1 MKKRLFLSLC
11 LLLATVVVSAK
22 NFTVV
27 IDAGHGGKDPGA
39 VSANGRVHE
48 KDITL
53 KVALMVGDAI
63 AKKYPEVKV
72 LYTRKTDVFVG
83 LNDRARIAN
92 KANADLFIS
101 IHVNAAKNQSAKGA
115 ETYTLGIEEARTERN
130 LEIAKRENGVILL
143 EDNHEKTYANFN
155 PNSPESYIIF
165 EYMQSEFVKE
175 SIHIAQY
182 VQENFANDANRLDR
196 GVRQAGFLVLNATS
210 MPSILVELGYIS
222 NVEEAKYLAS
232 ASAQQRL
239 SNCISKA
246 FDKYYADLKKL
257 NDYAQAAE
265 VASSCDADGAVDDQ
279 KQDSVQSSEQSP
291 EQSVVENAEQGAALE
306 VKDNESQAQAAP
318 VVGASNVPVFKVQF
332 LSSSKKLAAGDQA
345 FHGLSPVACYYD
357 KGMYKYTYGASADY
371 NEILR
376 VKRKVNEKFKDAFIV
391 AFVNGE
397 RVDTQQAIAQFHKNN
412 P

>member
-1 MKKRLFLSLC
+1 MKHRLILSLFL
-11 LLLATVVVSAK
+11 LLVMQVANAEG
-22 NFTVV
+22 FTVV

-39 VSANGRVHE
+39 VSANGKVHE

-53 KVALMVGDAI
+53 NVALTVGESI
-63 AKKYPEVKV
+63 SKKYPEVKV
-72 LYTRKTDVFVG
+72 LYTRKTDKFVG

-101 IHVNAAKNQSAKGA
+101 IHVNAAENRSAKGA

-143 EDNHEKTYANFN
+143 EENHEKTYANFN

-182 VQENFANDANRLDR
+182 VQENFANDANRHDR

-222 NVEEAKYLAS
+222 NAEEAKYLAS
-232 ASAQQRL
+232 ASAQKRL
-239 SNCISKA
+239 SDCISKA
-246 FDKYYADLKKL
+246 FDKYYADLRRL
-257 NDYAQAAE
+257 SGDTHFTATSSQEGAMEESVNDEE
-265 VASSCDADGAVDDQ
+265 VSATTASSSSSKVEEVDVQAEKASTAV
-279 KQDSVQSSEQSP
+279 VT
-291 EQSVVENAEQGAALE
+291 
-306 VKDNESQAQAAP
+306 VKEKI
-318 VVGASNVPVFKVQF
+318 PVFKVQF
-332 LSSSKKLAAGDQA
+332 LSSSKKLNKGDIA
-345 FHGLSPVACYYD
+345 FKGLSPVSYYYD
-357 KGMYKYTYGASADY
+357 KGLYKYTYGETADY

-376 VKRKVNEKFKDAFIV
+376 TKRKVNEKFKDAFIV
-391 AFVNGE
+391 AFIDGE
-397 RVDTQQAIAQFHKNN
+397 RVDTQHAIALFKKQN

>member
-1 MKKRLFLSLC
+1 MKQRIVSFLC
-11 LLLATVVVSAK
+11 LILLVFGVEAK
-22 NFTVV
+22 DFTVV

-39 VSANGRVHE
+39 VSANGKVHE

-53 KVALMVGDAI
+53 NVALMVGENI

-72 LYTRKTDVFVG
+72 LYTRKTDKFVG

-101 IHVNAAKNQSAKGA
+101 IHVNAAENRSAKGA

-222 NVEEAKYLAS
+222 NAEEAKYLAS
-232 ASAQQRL
+232 AMAQKRL
-239 SNCISKA
+239 SDCISKA
-246 FDKYYADLKKL
+246 FDRYYADLKRL
-257 NDYAQAAE
+257 SGDTYY
-265 VASSCDADGAVDDQ
+265 VATDSQDDAREESSDAV
-279 KQDSVQSSEQSP
+279 
-291 EQSVVENAEQGAALE
+291 
-306 VKDNESQAQAAP
+306 
-318 VVGASNVPVFKVQF
+318 VPVSSTTGETVTSTVREKAPIFKVQF
-332 LSSSKKLAAGDQA
+332 LTSSKKLNKGDAA
-345 FHGLSPVACYYD
+345 FKGLNPVSFYYD
-357 KGMYKYTYGASADY
+357 RGLYKYTYGETADY

-376 VKRKVNEKFKDAFIV
+376 VKRKVNEKFKDAFVV
-391 AFVNGE
+391 AFIDGE
-397 RVDTQQAIAQFHKNN
+397 RVDTQQAIVLFNKQN

>member
-1 MKKRLFLSLC
+1 MLNRLFLSLV
-11 LLLATVVVSAK
+11 LLLLTAVASGK
-22 NFTVV
+22 DFTVV

-39 VSANGRVHE
+39 VSANGKVYE
-48 KDITL
+48 KDVTL
-53 KVALMVGDAI
+53 KVALMVGKSI
-63 AKKYPEVKV
+63 ANSHPEVKV

-83 LNDRARIAN
+83 LNDRARMAN
-92 KANADLFIS
+92 KADADLFVS
-101 IHVNAAKNQSAKGA
+101 IHVNAAQNRSAKGA

-222 NVEEAKYLAS
+222 NAEEAKYLAS
-232 ASAQQRL
+232 STAQQHL
-239 SNCISKA
+239 SSCISKA
-246 FDKYYADLKKL
+246 FDKYYADLIKL
-257 NDYAQAAE
+257 
-265 VASSCDADGAVDDQ
+265 GG
-279 KQDSVQSSEQSP
+279 
-291 EQSVVENAEQGAALE
+291 AEQLAKSDPAGGVDVESVSAAIQN
-306 VKDNESQAQAAP
+306 D
-318 VVGASNVPVFKVQF
+318 VPVFKVQF
-332 LSSSKKLAAGDQA
+332 LSSSKKLEQGNQA
-345 FHGLSPVACYYD
+345 FKGLEPVEYYYD
-357 KGMYKYTYGASADY
+357 KGLYKYTYGATPNY
-371 NEILR
+371 NEILN

-391 AFVNGE
+391 AFIKGE
-397 RVDTQQAIAQFHKNN
+397 RVDTKQAIAQFQKNN

>member
-1 MKKRLFLSLC
+1 MKQRLILSLC
-11 LLLATVVVSAK
+11 LLLVAVVTSAK
-22 NFTVV
+22 DFTVV

-39 VSANGRVHE
+39 LSANGKVRE

-53 KVALMVGDAI
+53 KVALMVGEAI
-63 AKKYPEVKV
+63 EKKYPEVRV

-83 LNDRARIAN
+83 LNDRARMAN
-92 KANADLFIS
+92 KADADLFIS
-101 IHVNAAKNQSAKGA
+101 IHVNAAQNRSAKGA
-115 ETYTLGIEEARTERN
+115 ETYTLGVEEARTERN

-222 NVEEAKYLAS
+222 NAEEAKYLAS
-232 ASAQQRL
+232 ATAQQRL
-239 SNCISKA
+239 SACISKA
-246 FDKYYADLKKL
+246 FDKYYADLKRL
-257 NDYAQAAE
+257 NGGVVLADTAPE
-265 VASSCDADGAVDDQ
+265 VPEEKGEETTSAMVEDDA
-279 KQDSVQSSEQSP
+279 
-291 EQSVVENAEQGAALE
+291 
-306 VKDNESQAQAAP
+306 
-318 VVGASNVPVFKVQF
+318 PVFKVQF
-332 LSSSKKLAAGDQA
+332 LSSSKKVSSGDQA
-345 FHGLSPVACYYD
+345 FKGLSPVEYYYD
-357 KGMYKYTYGASADY
+357 KGLYKYTCGASTNY
-371 NEILR
+371 NEILKI
-376 VKRKVNEKFKDAFIV
+376 KRKVNEKFKDAFVV
-391 AFVNGE
+391 AFVKGV
-397 RVDTQQAIAQFHKNN
+397 RVDTQQAIAQFQKNN

>member
-1 MKKRLFLSLC
+1 MQKRLFFFLC
-11 LLLATVVVSAK
+11 LLFAAVVVGAK
-22 NFTVV
+22 DFTVV

-39 VSANGRVHE
+39 VSANGRIYE
-48 KDITL
+48 KDVTL
-53 KVALMVGDAI
+53 RVALMVGEDI
-63 AKKYPEVKV
+63 QRNHPEVKV

-83 LNDRARIAN
+83 LNDRARMAN
-92 KANADLFIS
+92 KADADLFIS

-115 ETYTLGIEEARTERN
+115 ETYTLGVEEARTERN

-222 NVEEAKYLAS
+222 NAEEAKYLAS
-232 ASAQQRL
+232 STAQQRL
-239 SNCISKA
+239 SRCISKA
-246 FDKYYADLKKL
+246 FDAYYTDLRKL
-257 NDYAQAAE
+257 SRDSQSTENTSS
-265 VASSCDADGAVDDQ
+265 VAIVQEKEISSIGV
-279 KQDSVQSSEQSP
+279 QDEIP
-291 EQSVVENAEQGAALE
+291 L
-306 VKDNESQAQAAP
+306 
-318 VVGASNVPVFKVQF
+318 FKIQF
-332 LSSSKKLAAGDQA
+332 LSSSSKLPKGDRA
-345 FHGLSPVACYYD
+345 FKGLSPVEYYYD
-357 KGMYKYTYGASADY
+357 KGLYKYTYGASYNY
-371 NEILR
+371 NEILHI
-376 VKRKVNEKFKDAFIV
+376 KRKVVEKFKDAFVV
-391 AFVNGE
+391 AFINGE
-397 RVDTQQAIAQFHKNN
+397 RVDTQQAIAQFQKIN